1 VSTNT
6 FELEAQLIEKIVE
19 KRKGIIARA
28 EEKTKKIMASAEEEV
43 EKIKAESE
51 KQIISLVGSELRAVS
66 DRIVGSAELDGRRM
80 LMQTRQELLSK
91 VFEAAERRLE
101 EMAEGMKSDY
111 TTILVKLISESASAI
126 GGEVFFVTAN
136 ERDLTYLKK
145 NLNTI
150 KRNLKKKALGDIT
163 IKLEDEPIDITGG
176 VVVRNEDATKTY
188 YNTLKGRLDNV
199 RSRIEAEVAQILGV
213 I

>member
-1 VSTNT
+1 MSTNT

-19 KRKGIIARA
+19 KRKNIMTHA
-28 EEKTKKIMASAEEEV
+28 EEKTKKIMASAKEEV
-43 EKIKAESE
+43 EKINAESE
-51 KQIISLVGSELRAVS
+51 RQVLSLVGSELRAVN
-66 DRIVGSAELDGRRM
+66 DRIVGSAELEGRRL

-91 VFEAAERRLE
+91 VFEEAERKLE

-136 ERDLTYLKK
+136 ERDLTYIKK
-145 NLNTI
+145 NLKTI
-150 KRNLKKKALGDIT
+150 NRDLKKDLGDIT
-163 IKLEDEPIDITGG
+163 IKLEDDPVDITGG
-176 VVVRNEDATKTY
+176 VVVRNDDATKTY
-188 YNTLKGRLDNV
+188 YNTLKGKLDDV
-199 RSRIEAEVAQILGV
+199 RSKIEAEVAQILGV

>member
-1 VSTNT
+1 MSTNSL
-6 FELEAQLIEKIVE
+6 ELEAQLIDKIVE
-19 KRKGIIARA
+19 KRKNIMARA

-43 EKIKAESE
+43 EKIRAESE
-51 KQIISLVGSELRAVS
+51 LQIISLVGSELRAVS
-66 DRIVGSAELDGRRM
+66 DRIVGSAELDGRRI

-101 EMAEGMKSDY
+101 EMAEGMRSDY

-126 GGEVFFVTAN
+126 GGEVFYVTAN

-145 NLNTI
+145 NFKTI
-150 KRNLKKKALGDIT
+150 NRDLKKDLGDIT
-163 IKLEDEPIDITGG
+163 IKLEDDPVDITGG
-176 VVVRNEDATKTY
+176 VVVRNDDATKTY
-188 YNTLKGRLDNV
+188 YNTLKGKLDDV
-199 RSRIEAEVAQILGV
+199 RSKIEAEVAQILGV

>member
-1 VSTNT
+1 MSTNT

-80 LMQTRQELLSK
+80 LMKTRQELLSK

-111 TTILVKLISESASAI
+111 TTVLVKLISESASAI

-136 ERDLTYLKK
+136 ERDLTYIKK
-145 NLNTI
+145 NIKTI
-150 KRNLKKKALGDIT
+150 NKNLKKDLGDIT

-176 VVVRNEDATKTY
+176 VVVRNDDATKTY

>member
-1 VSTNT
+1 VSTNSL
-6 FELEAQLIEKIVE
+6 ELEAQLIEKIVE
-19 KRKGIIARA
+19 KRKIIMTRA
-28 EEKTKKIMASAEEEV
+28 EEKTKKIMGSAEEEV
-43 EKIKAESE
+43 EKIRAESE

-91 VFEAAERRLE
+91 VFEAAERKLE

-126 GGEVFFVTAN
+126 GGEVFYVTAN

-145 NLNTI
+145 NLKTI
-150 KRNLKKKALGDIT
+150 NRDLKKDLGDIT
-163 IKLEDEPIDITGG
+163 IKLEDDPVDITGG
-176 VVVRNEDATKTY
+176 VVVRNDDATKTY
-188 YNTLKGRLDNV
+188 YNTLKGKLDNV

>member
-1 VSTNT
+1 MSTNSL
-6 FELEAQLIEKIVE
+6 ELEAQLIEKIVE
-19 KRKGIIARA
+19 KRKNIMARA

-43 EKIKAESE
+43 EKIRAESE
-51 KQIISLVGSELRAVS
+51 LQIISLVGSELRAVS
-66 DRIVGSAELDGRRM
+66 DRIVGSAELDGRRI

-101 EMAEGMKSDY
+101 EMAEGMRSDY

-126 GGEVFFVTAN
+126 GGEVFFLTAN

-145 NLNTI
+145 NLKTI
-150 KRNLKKKALGDIT
+150 NRDLKKELGDIT
-163 IKLEDEPIDITGG
+163 IKLEDDPVDITGG
-176 VVVRNEDATKTY
+176 VVVRNDDATKTY
-188 YNTLKGRLDNV
+188 YNTLKGKLDNV

>member
-1 VSTNT
+1 MSTNSL
-6 FELEAQLIEKIVE
+6 ELEAQLIEKIVE
-19 KRKGIIARA
+19 KRKSIMARA

-43 EKIKAESE
+43 EKIRAESE

-91 VFEAAERRLE
+91 VFEAAERRLN
-101 EMAEGMKSDY
+101 EMAEGMGSDY

-145 NLNTI
+145 NLKTI
-150 KRNLKKKALGDIT
+150 NRDLKKDLGDIT
-163 IKLEDEPIDITGG
+163 IKFEDDPIDITGG
-176 VVVRNEDATKTY
+176 VVVRNDDATKTY
-188 YNTLKGRLDNV
+188 YNTLKGKLDNV

>member
-1 VSTNT
+1 MSTNT

-19 KRKGIIARA
+19 KRKNIMTHA
-28 EEKTKKIMASAEEEV
+28 EEKTKKIMTSAKEEV
-43 EKIKAESE
+43 EKIRAESE
-51 KQIISLVGSELRAVS
+51 RQVLSLVGSELRAVN
-66 DRIVGSAELDGRRM
+66 DRIVGSAELEGRRL

-91 VFEAAERRLE
+91 VFEEAERKLE

-136 ERDLTYLKK
+136 ERDLTYIKK
-145 NLNTI
+145 NLKTI
-150 KRNLKKKALGDIT
+150 NRDLKKDLGDIT
-163 IKLEDEPIDITGG
+163 IKLEDDPVDITGG
-176 VVVRNEDATKTY
+176 VVVRNDDATKTY
-188 YNTLKGRLDNV
+188 YNTLKGKLDDV
-199 RSRIEAEVAQILGV
+199 RSKIGAEVAQILGV

>member
-1 VSTNT
+1 MSTNSL
-6 FELEAQLIEKIVE
+6 ELEAQLIEKIVE
-19 KRKGIIARA
+19 KRKGIMARA
-28 EEKTKKIMASAEEEV
+28 EEKTKNIMASAEEEV
-43 EKIKAESE
+43 EKIRAESE
-51 KQIISLVGSELRAVS
+51 KQILSLVGSELRAVS

-101 EMAEGMKSDY
+101 EMAEGMRSDY

-145 NLNTI
+145 NFKTI
-150 KRNLKKKALGDIT
+150 NRDLKKDLGDIT
-163 IKLEDEPIDITGG
+163 IKLEDDPIDITGG

-188 YNTLKGRLDNV
+188 YNTLKGKLDTV

>member
-1 VSTNT
+1 VSTNS

-19 KRKGIIARA
+19 KRKGIMARA
-28 EEKTKKIMASAEEEV
+28 EEKTIKIVASAEEEV
-43 EKIKAESE
+43 EKIRAESE

-126 GGEVFFVTAN
+126 GGQVFFVTAN

-145 NLNTI
+145 NLKTI
-150 KRNLKKKALGDIT
+150 NRNLKKDLGDKT

-176 VVVRNEDATKTY
+176 VVVRNDDATKTY

>member
-19 KRKGIIARA
+19 KRKNIMTHA
-28 EEKTKKIMASAEEEV
+28 EEKTKKIMASAKEEV
-43 EKIKAESE
+43 EKINAESE
-51 KQIISLVGSELRAVS
+51 RQVLSLVGSELRAVN
-66 DRIVGSAELDGRRM
+66 DRIVGSAELEGRRL

-91 VFEAAERRLE
+91 VFEEAKRKLE

-136 ERDLTYLKK
+136 ERDLTYIKK
-145 NLNTI
+145 NEE
-150 KRNLKKKALGDIT
+150 G
-163 IKLEDEPIDITGG
+163 PGG
-176 VVVRNEDATKTY
+176 HNDQAR
-188 YNTLKGRLDNV
+188 GRPRRHNR
-199 RSRIEAEVAQILGV
+199 RSCRQE
-213 I
+213 

>member
-19 KRKGIIARA
+19 KRKNIMTHA
-28 EEKTKKIMASAEEEV
+28 EEKTKKIMASAKEEV
-43 EKIKAESE
+43 EKINAESE
-51 KQIISLVGSELRAVS
+51 RQVLSLVGSELRAVN
-66 DRIVGSAELDGRRM
+66 DRIVGSAELEGRRL

-91 VFEAAERRLE
+91 VFEEAKRKLE

-136 ERDLTYLKK
+136 ERDLTYIKK
-145 NLNTI
+145 NLKTI
-150 KRNLKKKALGDIT
+150 NRDLKKDLGDIT
-163 IKLEDEPIDITGG
+163 IKLEDDPVDITGG
-176 VVVRNEDATKTY
+176 VVVRNDDATKTY
-188 YNTLKGRLDNV
+188 YNTLKGKLDDV
-199 RSRIEAEVAQILGV
+199 RSKIEAEVAQILGV